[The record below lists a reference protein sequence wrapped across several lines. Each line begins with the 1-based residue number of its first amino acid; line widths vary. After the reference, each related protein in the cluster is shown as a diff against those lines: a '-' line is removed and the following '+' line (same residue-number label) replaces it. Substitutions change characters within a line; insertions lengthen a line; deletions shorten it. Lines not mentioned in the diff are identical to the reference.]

1 MTYFR
6 ELPNINYQ
14 SMKGDRSSSEDFI
27 QVKNIFRRAK
37 LRDEPIAQALL
48 GQDHGFSAL
57 ATIMPPGEPL
67 DGNRLVVAITR

>member
-14 SMKGDRSSSEDFI
+14 SMKGDRSSSEDFV

-37 LRDEPIAQALL
+37 LRDDLKIQ
-48 GQDHGFSAL
+48 FY
-57 ATIMPPGEPL
+57 
-67 DGNRLVVAITR
+67 ITC